1 MITQYPS
8 KEEMNNFKTELM
20 PGEKSIINKLV
31 NFFQNKKDR
40 NVEIYIQ
47 PNINGLHPDIIVLEK
62 NCKVWIVEVKDYHL
76 KHYNITKN
84 GWQLKRDNNV
94 YQKFPFRQVSNYK
107 RCFYE
112 LLCPELAIRL
122 VQDEKNYGLIK
133 NVVYFHNITKNKD
146 LKKQG
151 TKVFIR

>member
-47 PNINGLHPDIIVLEK
+47 IEK
-62 NCKVWIVEVKDYHL
+62 NM
-76 KHYNITKN
+76 
-84 GWQLKRDNNV
+84 
-94 YQKFPFRQVSNYK
+94 
-107 RCFYE
+107 
-112 LLCPELAIRL
+112 A
-122 VQDEKNYGLIK
+122 
-133 NVVYFHNITKNKD
+133 
-146 LKKQG
+146 
-151 TKVFIR
+151 